1 MESLTQKPKLLSI
14 VGPTGSGK
22 TALSIELAK
31 TFRGE
36 VISADSRQVY
46 RGMDLGTGK
55 VTREEMAGVPHHLLD
70 IADPKTD
77 LYTGSDFA
85 RNAGAAITDIIT
97 RGKLPII
104 VGGTFFYTELLRG
117 TMQSAPVAPNP
128 RLRAELEEKTVIELY
143 AMLAATDPRRAVV
156 IDSEN
161 KRRLIRAL
169 EIIDSL
175 GVVPEVTPIE
185 SAYEW
190 LTIGI
195 AVPTEILNER
205 IRERIIERLNQGMI
219 EEISDLHTNGVSFER
234 MEDFGL
240 EYRYISRYLRGT
252 LTREAMI
259 EELTNKTR
267 QFAKRQRMWLKRD
280 PSITWFPF
288 PTDYEAV
295 KESVQGFLAS

>member
-85 RNAGAAITDIIT
+85 RDAGAAITDIII

-267 QFAKRQRMWLKRD
+267 SKRQRMWLKRD